1 MQIQVVAV
9 FLRWAVGQ
17 LPWSEFAG
25 ENYRCHNIFPCGY
38 LMKRWHIA
46 LLAVVMLL
54 GTSIVIGYQQGV
66 RLLQDRIAAALG
78 PGSSIAELK
87 VNWFSLDVLG
97 VTIAAPKDWPTG
109 RTFRAARV
117 RIIPS
122 LRTLLTDQIHIS
134 SIVFEEPYVSV
145 MRTSGK
151 WVIFP
156 GLTET
161 REGKKNA
168 EASRA
173 NSSPRAVTIS
183 KIELQ
188 DGVVEL
194 FDATVSRPPLKT
206 RLERVGAVIRNV
218 TAPSLQTRTHIESA
232 AIVKGIRRDGRA
244 RVSGWVGPNRG
255 DSSSQITLDGVD
267 LVSLQPYLVKIGEA
281 QVKKGTLDLRLNS
294 DIRAS
299 RLDGKGKIIIRDLE
313 FAPSRGYLE
322 TFMGIPR
329 SALINFLKNNENAI
343 DVDFVLT
350 GDTSN
355 PSFSINEAIATRVA
369 MGMAAELGVSIRG
382 LAEDFGTLGRRG
394 VEGVAGVAEGVG
406 SVIRGLFGGSRK

>member
-1 MQIQVVAV
+1 
-9 FLRWAVGQ
+9 
-17 LPWSEFAG
+17 
-25 ENYRCHNIFPCGY
+25 
-38 LMKRWHIA
+38 MKRWHIA
-46 LLAVVMLL
+46 LLAVVILL
-54 GTSIVIGYQQGV
+54 STSIVIGYQLGV
-66 RLLQDRIAAALG
+66 RLLQDRIVAALG
-78 PGSSIAELK
+78 PGSSVAELK
-87 VNWFSLDVLG
+87 VNWFSLDVFG
-97 VTIAAPKDWPTG
+97 ITIAAPKDWPTG

-156 GLTET
+156 GLTEA
-161 REGKKNA
+161 REGKKNT
-168 EASRA
+168 EASRP
-173 NSSPRAVTIS
+173 NFSPRAVAIS

-255 DSSSQITLDGVD
+255 DSSSQITLDAVD
-267 LVSLQPYLVKIGEA
+267 LASLQPYLVKIGEA

-294 DIRAS
+294 DIRTS

-382 LAEDFGTLGRRG
+382 LAEDFGTLGRRS
-394 VEGVAGVAEGVG
+394 VEGAAGVAEGVG
-406 SVIRGLFGGSRK
+406 SVVRRLFAGSRK

>member
-1 MQIQVVAV
+1 
-9 FLRWAVGQ
+9 
-17 LPWSEFAG
+17 
-25 ENYRCHNIFPCGY
+25 
-38 LMKRWHIA
+38 MKRWHIA
-46 LLAVVMLL
+46 LLAVVILL
-54 GTSIVIGYQQGV
+54 GTSIVIGYQLGV
-66 RLLQDRIAAALG
+66 RLLQDRIVAALG
-78 PGSSIAELK
+78 PGSSVAELK
-87 VNWFSLDVLG
+87 VNWFSLDVFG

-255 DSSSQITLDGVD
+255 DSSSQITLDAVD

-281 QVKKGTLDLRLNS
+281 QVRKGTLDLRLNS

-355 PSFSINEAIATRVA
+355 PGFSINEAIATRVA

-382 LAEDFGTLGRRG
+382 LAEDFGTLGRRS
-394 VEGVAGVAEGVG
+394 VEGAAGVAEGVG
-406 SVIRGLFGGSRK
+406 SVVRRLFGGSRK

>member
-1 MQIQVVAV
+1 
-9 FLRWAVGQ
+9 
-17 LPWSEFAG
+17 
-25 ENYRCHNIFPCGY
+25 
-38 LMKRWHIA
+38 MKRWHIA
-46 LLAVVMLL
+46 LLAVVILL
-54 GTSIVIGYQQGV
+54 STSIVIGYQLGV
-66 RLLQDRIAAALG
+66 RLLQDRIVAALG
-78 PGSSIAELK
+78 AGSSVAELK
-87 VNWFSLDVLG
+87 VNWFSLDVFG

-156 GLTET
+156 GLTEA

-173 NSSPRAVTIS
+173 NFSPRAVTIS

-188 DGVVEL
+188 DGIVEL

-255 DSSSQITLDGVD
+255 DSSSQITLDAVD
-267 LVSLQPYLVKIGEA
+267 LVSLQPYLVKIGEG
-281 QVKKGTLDLRLNS
+281 QVRKGTLDLRLNS

-299 RLDGKGKIIIRDLE
+299 RLDGKGKIIIRNLE

-382 LAEDFGTLGRRG
+382 LAEDFGTLGRRS
-394 VEGVAGVAEGVG
+394 VEGAAGVAEGVG
-406 SVIRGLFGGSRK
+406 SVVRRLFGGTRK

>member
-1 MQIQVVAV
+1 
-9 FLRWAVGQ
+9 
-17 LPWSEFAG
+17 
-25 ENYRCHNIFPCGY
+25 
-38 LMKRWHIA
+38 MKRWHIA
-46 LLAVVMLL
+46 LLAGVMLL

-97 VTIAAPKDWPTG
+97 VNIAAPKDWPTG

-194 FDATVSRPPLKT
+194 FDATVRRPPLKT

-232 AIVKGIRRDGRA
+232 AIVKGIRRDVRA

-255 DSSSQITLDGVD
+255 DSSSQITLDAVD

-281 QVKKGTLDLRLNS
+281 QVRKGTLDLRLNS

-299 RLDGKGKIIIRDLE
+299 RLNGKGRIIIRDLE

-355 PSFSINEAIATRVA
+355 PGFSINEAIATRVA

-382 LAEDFGTLGRRG
+382 LAEDFGTLGRRS
-394 VEGVAGVAEGVG
+394 VEGAAGVAEGVG
-406 SVIRGLFGGSRK
+406 SVVRRLFGGSRK

>member
-1 MQIQVVAV
+1 
-9 FLRWAVGQ
+9 
-17 LPWSEFAG
+17 
-25 ENYRCHNIFPCGY
+25 
-38 LMKRWHIA
+38 MKRWHIA
-46 LLAVVMLL
+46 LLAVVILL
-54 GTSIVIGYQQGV
+54 STSIVIGYQLGV
-66 RLLQDRIAAALG
+66 RLLQDRIVAALG
-78 PGSSIAELK
+78 PGSSVAELK

-255 DSSSQITLDGVD
+255 DSSSQITLDAVD

-281 QVKKGTLDLRLNS
+281 QVRKGTLDLRLNS

-299 RLDGKGKIIIRDLE
+299 RLNGKGKIIIRDLE

-355 PSFSINEAIATRVA
+355 PGFSINEAIATRVA

-394 VEGVAGVAEGVG
+394 VEGAAGVAEGVG

>member
-1 MQIQVVAV
+1 
-9 FLRWAVGQ
+9 
-17 LPWSEFAG
+17 
-25 ENYRCHNIFPCGY
+25 
-38 LMKRWHIA
+38 MKRWHIA
-46 LLAVVMLL
+46 LLAVVILL
-54 GTSIVIGYQQGV
+54 STSIVIGYQLGV
-66 RLLQDRIAAALG
+66 RLLQDRIVAALG
-78 PGSSIAELK
+78 PGSSVAELK
-87 VNWFSLDVLG
+87 VNWFSLDVFG

-156 GLTET
+156 GLTEA

-173 NSSPRAVTIS
+173 NFSPRAVTIS

-255 DSSSQITLDGVD
+255 ESSSQITLDAVD

-382 LAEDFGTLGRRG
+382 LAEDFGTLGRRS
-394 VEGVAGVAEGVG
+394 VEGAAGVAEGVG
-406 SVIRGLFGGSRK
+406 SVVRRLFGGSRK